1 MKSMQAEKEIAV
13 LIERYPVLSGLRN
26 NLILAAE
33 TIIDAIKNGNKVL
46 VCGNGG
52 SAADSMH
59 IVGELMKGFMLE
71 RKLTNELQKQI
82 QQQFPDE
89 ADYYIKNL
97 QQPIPAIS
105 LVNEV
110 ALTTAFSNDKCADL
124 VMAQQVL
131 GSGRRGDVLIAI
143 STSGNSANIVHA
155 AKIASVLGL
164 KIISLTGTSGGEL
177 ANITDIL
184 LAVPAQITYQI
195 QELHLPVYHALC
207 LAVEKELFLEK

>member
-1 MKSMQAEKEIAV
+1 
-13 LIERYPVLSGLRN
+13 
-26 NLILAAE
+26 
-33 TIIDAIKNGNKVL
+33 
-46 VCGNGG
+46 
-52 SAADSMH
+52 
-59 IVGELMKGFMLE
+59 
-71 RKLTNELQKQI
+71 
-82 QQQFPDE
+82 
-89 ADYYIKNL
+89 
-97 QQPIPAIS
+97 
-105 LVNEV
+105 
-110 ALTTAFSNDKCADL
+110 
-124 VMAQQVL
+124 MAQQVL

>member
-82 QQQFPDE
+82 RQQFPDE
-89 ADYYIKNL
+89 ADHYIKNL

-124 VMAQQVL
+124 VMAQQVP